1 MHPTTERQGRDSKV
15 ENGTVGQ
22 DLVGRLMADMNPEL
36 LDFVRQTLDSFLKWD
51 LIGLFYENPYIM
63 DTAEHIAWY
72 TGRDAETMRSELAE
86 LATQG
91 VLVQRHFQDRLEEM
105 TVYSLSDDAHVRDLI
120 GRFVEASD
128 DRRFRAQVIYHVI
141 QRMRQEVPLSA

>member
-1 MHPTTERQGRDSKV
+1 VT
-15 ENGTVGQ
+15 Q
-22 DLVGRLMADMNPEL
+22 DLVGRLMADMDPEL

-51 LIGLFYENPYIM
+51 LIRLFYENPYIM

-72 TGRDAETMRSELAE
+72 TGRDAETMRAELAE

-91 VLVQRHFQDRLEEM
+91 VLVQRQLKDQLGELTM
-105 TVYSLSDDAHVRDLI
+105 YSLSDDTRVRDLI

-128 DRRFRAQVIYHVI
+128 DRRFRSQVVYHVI

>member
-1 MHPTTERQGRDSKV
+1 M

-22 DLVGRLMADMNPEL
+22 DLVGRLMADMDPEL

-51 LIGLFYENPYIM
+51 LIRLFYDNPHIV
-63 DTAEHIAWY
+63 DTAERIAWY
-72 TGRDAETMRSELAE
+72 TGREAEAIGAELAE
-86 LATQG
+86 LATRG
-91 VLVQRHFQDRLEEM
+91 VLVRSQLKDPLGDLTM
-105 TVYSLSDDAHVRDLI
+105 YSLSDDARVRDLI

-128 DRRFRAQVIYHVI
+128 GRRFRAQVVYHVI